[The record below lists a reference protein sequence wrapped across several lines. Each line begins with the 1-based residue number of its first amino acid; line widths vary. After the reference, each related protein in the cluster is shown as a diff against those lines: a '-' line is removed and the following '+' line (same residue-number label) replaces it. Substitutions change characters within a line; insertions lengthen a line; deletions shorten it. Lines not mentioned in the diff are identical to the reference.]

1 MAQGATVDGTWGQ
14 RWRLGPSGVGYLV
27 ALAVLGLIYLPAAWT
42 GVAGSGQTAGPQLPA
57 SIAPYSWYTGMLSTD
72 HFDAATLKYQN
83 GVGVEFMD
91 DPQSVLLSADGRTY
105 RRLDQAENATIIE
118 DQGDPAFSVLSPD
131 GTFVVVGSSGRVG
144 AVQVVRLRDGHVREV
159 VVGRG
164 RAALPL
170 AIGADGRTLLIGTSD
185 DVVNRYG
192 DEDSVG
198 LARLDLQTRA
208 LQQYPA
214 VTGVWAAALSP
225 DNSRITVAT
234 NRGAQLVDATSGRVT
249 ATLASTSEVSLDGDA
264 WSADGASV
272 ALVTGSSL
280 VVADVS
286 GPQPELRRHL
296 LMPDSGTVIGW
307 RDASTVLV
315 HAFTDTSDN
324 TSALYWVD
332 VNSGDTE
339 TIASYAPN
347 FTGASMLGVDAAR
360 DLIPRWHVGPQPVDR
375 GPLPLYVDLLPLGA
389 GVLVAAAV
397 GWVAARLYGL
407 AQPRDLP
414 W

>member
-1 MAQGATVDGTWGQ
+1 MNGTWGQ
-14 RWRLGPSGVGYLV
+14 RWQVGPAGVGYLV
-27 ALAVLGLIYLPAAWT
+27 ALVVLGLIYLPGVWT
-42 GVAGSGQTAGPQLPA
+42 GARGSATAGQPQVP
-57 SIAPYSWYTGMLSTD
+57 SIIAPYSWYTGMLSAD

-144 AVQVVRLRDGHVREV
+144 AVQVVTLRDGHVREV
-159 VVGRG
+159 EVGRG

-170 AIGADGRTLLIGTSD
+170 AIGADGRTVLIGVSA
-185 DVVNRYG
+185 DVVNRYA
-192 DEDSVG
+192 EDASSVT
-198 LARLDLQTRA
+198 LAKLDLQTGA
-208 LQQYPA
+208 LQDYPA

-225 DNSRITVAT
+225 DNGRVAVAT
-234 NRGAQLVDATSGRVT
+234 DRGAQLVDATSGQVT
-249 ATLASTSEVSLDGDA
+249 STLASTNDVSLDGDA
-264 WSADGASV
+264 WSADGRSLAI
-272 ALVTGSSL
+272 VTGSSL

-286 GPQPELRRHL
+286 GRQPVLRRHL
-296 LMPDSGTVIGW
+296 LMPDYGTVIGW
-307 RDASTVLV
+307 RDPSTVLV

-332 VNSGDTE
+332 ANSGDTE

-360 DLIPRWHVGPQPVDR
+360 DLIPRWQVGPQPVDR
-375 GPLPLYVDLLPLGA
+375 GPLPLYVGLLPLGA
-389 GVLVAAAV
+389 GVLVAAAA
-397 GWVAARLYGL
+397 GWVAARLYRR
-407 AQPRDLP
+407 ARPPRDLP